1 LSGLAKADSLTI
13 TYNGDQNQTVVAQ
26 NSTFAT
32 AIFAGYITN
41 NTDHA
46 ITFQLSGGPVPFE
59 PYLAFFISGISYPGI
74 TLGAGMS
81 TGIIQLA
88 VVHVNPF
95 GRSSMY
101 PGLVTIVLPA
111 IDKTGMILSGADGN
125 TATLRVVTPEP
136 STLVLCVDHVNRS
149 VYVEVEGDKRSSL
162 YCLVFWLSSIFSPAF
177 NLPITIP
184 PPQSFLFVNEIYCW
198 APAPRGYGRIAAGVH
213 HTLDGRCE
221 CPEASSKLWNFCFA
235 DNALQTQCFDTN

>member
-46 ITFQLSGGPVPFE
+46 ITFRLSGGPVPFE

-111 IDKTGMILSGADGN
+111 IDKTGMILSGIRRRFVWLRRSRRLLCFVLITSIGGFMWKLKAINGPRC
-125 TATLRVVTPEP
+125 TA
-136 STLVLCVDHVNRS
+136 
-149 VYVEVEGDKRSSL
+149 
-162 YCLVFWLSSIFSPAF
+162 
-177 NLPITIP
+177 
-184 PPQSFLFVNEIYCW
+184 
-198 APAPRGYGRIAAGVH
+198 
-213 HTLDGRCE
+213 
-221 CPEASSKLWNFCFA
+221 
-235 DNALQTQCFDTN
+235 